1 MKTNF
6 TTNRLA
12 SIETI
17 ISDITGVLSQN
28 APGGSKVERQAPRK
42 GQSCKG
48 TITISYPDTP
58 KITYAFYPSTALPSR
73 LGSVAIYTTEISSVL
88 SGIRM
93 TKSLFGFKVAK
104 ANIEQGRRPFIDV
117 TIIP

>member
-1 MKTNF
+1 MIQYLNIFNLKSESKHSYFTILIVNPKNF
-6 TTNRLA
+6 
-12 SIETI
+12 
-17 ISDITGVLSQN
+17 DFF
-28 APGGSKVERQAPRK
+28 
-42 GQSCKG
+42 
-48 TITISYPDTP
+48 
-58 KITYAFYPSTALPSR
+58 AFYPSTALPSR

-104 ANIEQGRRPFIDV
+104 AKIEQGRRPFIDV